1 MTSRIFAPV
10 LLYLVSGAT
19 YAVVPDD
26 CGDLSTKYFSWA
38 ALKVYPPRPSNPQ
51 SEAWAKAQEANGA
64 SHYIAEYCKDGRL
77 VSLTKRLNKAIFFRY
92 DYSYDGK
99 KLVELRV
106 TDENGKTNVVTGK

>member
-26 CGDLSTKYFSWA
+26 CGDRSTKYFSWA

-51 SEAWAKAQEANGA
+51 SEAWAKAQEAIGA